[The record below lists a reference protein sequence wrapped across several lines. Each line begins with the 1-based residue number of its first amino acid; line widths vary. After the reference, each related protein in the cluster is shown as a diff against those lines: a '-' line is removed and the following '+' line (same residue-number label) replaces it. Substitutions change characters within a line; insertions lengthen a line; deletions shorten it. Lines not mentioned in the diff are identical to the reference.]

1 MHGTAVFSDP
11 RKAGDRRTGVSKHAR
26 RKGERRSRSFD
37 RRGYL
42 QHGADNP
49 WWLMRGY
56 VTAEKFVANP

>member
-1 MHGTAVFSDP
+1 MHGTSVFSDP

-42 QHGADNP
+42 QQ